1 MIVVFVGVLV
11 VVWRRGRFVGIGE
24 LGVAVVGLCLLGFVG
39 GYLVLGWVVGCG
51 RVGVGEWLFVGV

>member
-1 MIVVFVGVLV
+1 M
-11 VVWRRGRFVGIGE
+11 
-24 LGVAVVGLCLLGFVG
+24 AVVGLCLLGFVG